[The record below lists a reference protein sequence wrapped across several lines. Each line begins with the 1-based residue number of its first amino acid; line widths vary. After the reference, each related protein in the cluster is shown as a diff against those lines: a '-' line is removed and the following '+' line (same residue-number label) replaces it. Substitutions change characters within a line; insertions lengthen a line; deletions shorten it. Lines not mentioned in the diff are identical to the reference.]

1 MSTGDGITTPG
12 EILREV
18 RETPRYH
25 WLAVIVTCLLGLGL
39 ATVHWLGLIVG
50 GALVGLVAT
59 TLKRALLAGFGFAV
73 LVLVVW
79 AGLFVIGGVFGKV
92 VAMGQITAISVAMGV
107 VLPVLGS
114 LLRGVV

>member
-1 MSTGDGITTPG
+1 M
-12 EILREV
+12 LRQV
-18 RETPRYH
+18 RERPLYH
-25 WLAVIVTCLLGLGL
+25 WIAVLVSCLLGLIL
-39 ATVHWLGLIVG
+39 ATVHWLGLVAG

-59 TLKRALLAGFGFAV
+59 TFKRAVLAGVGFGL

-79 AGLFVIGGVFGKV
+79 AGLFVAGGAFGKV
-92 VAMGQITAISVAMGV
+92 LAMGQITALGVAMGV